1 MLRTLLNLLYKSYR
15 STHSDK
21 RRVIF
26 FNDIVSKLEH
36 GRSCMH
42 QKLIQ
47 QLSIEMRV
55 IRLLVEGL
63 RIIDCI
69 FLCIDEPFFVA
80 LLLLGDDFLADF
92 VEDFFFDEGK
102 VATDV
107 GRQNLLLN
115 LFVLSFSVFL
125 ILLIPRHAIIED
137 QSLLSLTCLDL
148 LSFVADFIVLQLA
161 GPLLLPEI
169 EEIVWDYKR
178 LAVSSLLSV
187 AIRKVDILL
196 IEVLA
201 CTKVLL
207 HDSKLI
213 GKLLGSYLGR
223 I

>member
-1 MLRTLLNLLYKSYR
+1 
-15 STHSDK
+15 
-21 RRVIF
+21 
-26 FNDIVSKLEH
+26 
-36 GRSCMH
+36 
-42 QKLIQ
+42 
-47 QLSIEMRV
+47 MRV
-55 IRLLVEGL
+55 IGLLVEGL

-69 FLCIDEPFFVA
+69 FGCIDEPFFVA

-92 VEDFFFDEGK
+92 VEDFFFDGGK
-102 VATDV
+102 VATYV

-125 ILLIPRHAIIED
+125 ILLIPWHAIIED
-137 QSLLSLTCLDL
+137 RMLLSLTCFDL
-148 LSFVADFIVLQLA
+148 LSFAADFIVLQLA
-161 GPLLLPEI
+161 GPLLLPET

-178 LAVSSLLSV
+178 PAVSSLLSV

-196 IEVLA
+196 IGVLV